1 MDQSIVHAVEDD
13 EDAPQLRGVEERHGL
28 LKEGVS
34 AVQQGDG
41 GHVHRT
47 QFSQTAAC
55 RLCDRRFQ
63 FDEVNIKTI
72 SNSGLP

>member
-41 GHVHRT
+41 GQVHRT

-55 RLCDRRFQ
+55 RLCDTTFQ
-63 FDEVNIKTI
+63 FDEVNIQTI